1 MTVGYVVLGLLIRLG
16 IMAVSEHISYR
27 RHLAHLAALRHQG
40 PIARRD
46 ELKDSGRIYL
56 VELGHN
62 TEPYSLDEFA
72 QRLHEQ
78 YGLDVRV
85 LSPMALD
92 PNALDHSRSQY
103 VAELLSDQMWRE
115 HPELAQDPNA
125 TLIGF
130 TDADMYPVSHDWRF
144 TFTER
149 SLHRAILSGHSM
161 HDTFWERLEAGRHDS
176 DERLRMRVWRV
187 LLKDV
192 AILSWHLPLN
202 NDPTSLLGQP
212 LDPDIPADAIY
223 ASDLDPARTRWGQN
237 EGEPCL
243 FFRYTP
249 AGGIAPLPGR
259 LIRTCS
265 DKDVPEQDES
275 TEIFELDLR
284 LGGLLIDK
292 HTDFNLPDSIPIEL
306 QRSLQAGWSGRN
318 AFGISGSHNYDQ
330 FLSSRDNIT
339 ITVNYAAG
347 GDEGL
352 VRVPRG
358 ESDLTRAKYVDS
370 DYSGKYYEMRWQT
383 TPFEHYDLKRYD
395 GMVMTYLPC
404 TNASPP
410 CYLTG
415 VRNAQGQEL
424 KFERDSGRKLTA
436 LTSPN
441 GSWLHLTYGDGD
453 RVARMDDSRGR
464 TVLYAYDERGRLVR
478 VTYPSGEIY
487 SYEYDSSQHM
497 LSFSVAAD
505 ARSAATVVLRNKY
518 VDGKLV
524 QQTFGDGSTYGYGYT
539 PGDDHHSPRAAVRT
553 PEGKVYDLVIGNTY
567 STVHEVDGPA
577 RP

>member
-1 MTVGYVVLGLLIRLG
+1 MTVGYVLLGLLIRVG
-16 IMAVSEHISYR
+16 IMAVSEHITYR
-27 RHLAHLAALRHQG
+27 RHLAHLATLRHKG
-40 PIARRD
+40 PTARGD
-46 ELKDSGRIYL
+46 ELKGSGRIYL
-56 VELGHN
+56 VQLGHS

-72 QRLHEQ
+72 QRLRQQ
-78 YGLDVRV
+78 YGLDVQV
-85 LSPMALD
+85 LPPMGLD

-103 VAELLSDQMWRE
+103 VAELLCDQMKRK
-115 HPELAQDPNA
+115 HPELTDDQGA

-130 TDADMYPVSHDWRF
+130 TGVDMYTVQKSWRS

-149 SLHRAILSGHSM
+149 DGRRAILSSDGM
-161 HDTFWERLEAGRHDS
+161 QDTRWERLEAGRHDS
-176 DERLRMRVWRV
+176 DQHLRMRLWRI

-223 ASDLDPARTRWGQN
+223 ESDLDPARTRWGQN

-243 FFRYTP
+243 FFRYTS
-249 AGGIAPLPGR
+249 AGGIEPLPGR

-265 DKDVPEQDES
+265 DKDIPEHDEA
-275 TEIFELDLR
+275 TEIFEVDLR

-292 HTDFNLPDSIPIEL
+292 HTDFNLPDAIPIEL
-306 QRSLQAGWSGRN
+306 QRSLRDGWSGRN

-339 ITVNYAAG
+339 INVNYAGG

-358 ESDLTRAKYVDS
+358 ESDLARAKYVDT

-383 TPFEHYDLKRYD
+383 IPFPHYDLKKFD
-395 GMVMTYLPC
+395 GEVRTFLPC
-404 TNASPP
+404 YSAVQL
-410 CYLTG
+410 CYLIG
-415 VRNAQGQEL
+415 IRDAQGQEL
-424 KFERDSGRKLTA
+424 KFERDGERKLTA

-441 GSWLHLTYGDGD
+441 GSWLHLTYGDGG

-464 TVLYAYDERGRLVR
+464 TVRYAYDERGRLVR
-478 VTYPSGEIY
+478 VTYPSGEVY
-487 SYEYDSSQHM
+487 SYEYDSTQ
-497 LSFSVAAD
+497 LSFSVAVD
-505 ARSAATVVLRNKY
+505 ARSAAKVVLRNEY
-518 VDGKLV
+518 ANGMLV
-524 QQTFGDGSTYGYGYT
+524 KQTLGDGSTYRYSYT
-539 PGDDHHSPRAAVRT
+539 PAAGDHIHGAVVHA
-553 PEGKVYDLVIGNTY
+553 PEGKVYDLAIGDTY
-567 STVHEVDGPA
+567 STVHEVDGAAP
-577 RP
+577 R